1 MKDRVKRIWEEHK
14 SRKKKPQDVIE
25 DDTAQALE
33 KMIRILSK
41 SQDPE
46 LVKEKE
52 KLNLVRKKVWKALSK
67 QHKKEHEIQTTDEE
81 IRKAKEPKAIFKL
94 EEQLQKLKKTGPLE
108 PLEMVD
114 ALLFFPKHPR
124 YNISS
129 IKEVSKRIDKLEK
142 TQNLILT
149 N

>member
-41 SQDPE
+41 SQDPKE
-46 LVKEKE
+46 EKEKE

-67 QHKKEHEIQTTDEE
+67 QHKKEQEIQTIDEE

>member
-41 SQDPE
+41 SQDSE

-52 KLNLVRKKVWKALSK
+52 KLNLVRKK
-67 QHKKEHEIQTTDEE
+67 
-81 IRKAKEPKAIFKL
+81 
-94 EEQLQKLKKTGPLE
+94 
-108 PLEMVD
+108 
-114 ALLFFPKHPR
+114 
-124 YNISS
+124 S
-129 IKEVSKRIDKLEK
+129 IG
-142 TQNLILT
+142 
-149 N
+149 

>member
-52 KLNLVRKKVWKALSK
+52 KVQEIKKRVNLS
-67 QHKKEHEIQTTDEE
+67 
-81 IRKAKEPKAIFKL
+81 
-94 EEQLQKLKKTGPLE
+94 
-108 PLEMVD
+108 
-114 ALLFFPKHPR
+114 
-124 YNISS
+124 
-129 IKEVSKRIDKLEK
+129 
-142 TQNLILT
+142 
-149 N
+149 

>member
-1 MKDRVKRIWEEHK
+1 LLLTENEHQHALK
-14 SRKKKPQDVIE
+14 QKKKE
-25 DDTAQALE
+25 
-33 KMIRILSK
+33 
-41 SQDPE
+41 
-46 LVKEKE
+46 
-52 KLNLVRKKVWKALSK
+52 
-67 QHKKEHEIQTTDEE
+67 EIQTISEQIKQKTDPTR
-81 IRKAKEPKAIFKL
+81 ILKL
-94 EEQLQKLKKTGPLE
+94 NQQLNILKRPEPLE

>member
-46 LVKEKE
+46 LVKEK
-52 KLNLVRKKVWKALSK
+52 RK
-67 QHKKEHEIQTTDEE
+67 T
-81 IRKAKEPKAIFKL
+81 
-94 EEQLQKLKKTGPLE
+94 
-108 PLEMVD
+108 
-114 ALLFFPKHPR
+114 
-124 YNISS
+124 
-129 IKEVSKRIDKLEK
+129 
-142 TQNLILT
+142 
-149 N
+149 